1 MGGSRKLWTFST
13 LCEFFLY
20 GSFLFVIGKIMGS
33 SYGNII
39 GYSKLSYVMSLGRVQ
54 VLCQQVLGGG
64 RLDQMRT
71 LLILRSGGVG
81 KLVLRA

>member
-1 MGGSRKLWTFST
+1 
-13 LCEFFLY
+13 
-20 GSFLFVIGKIMGS
+20 MGS